1 MKHRLQ
7 SVAVFLIVLMVST
20 LPAQAA
26 DSPYARAALG
36 AAQWLRMNGIA
47 KNSGIVW
54 AANPEDPKS
63 MNTTLFAGTPGPI
76 LFFLEAYRYTGN
88 RAYLEE
94 ARKGA
99 DALLASISKNDDTG
113 LYTGLAGSGFTLGEA
128 YLITRDAKYREGALQ
143 CLHWIEAKATNTA
156 DGSKWNEVTDI
167 ISGASGTGL
176 FLLWAA
182 DHLQAREARALAMRV
197 GEHLI
202 RIGQPQPGGGLK
214 WMMDNSYPFE
224 MPNFCHGT
232 AGVAYF
238 LATLYQVTGRKE
250 FLEAARK
257 GAMHLIA
264 IANSSEQ
271 YFLLYHDNH
280 NTHLFYL
287 DWAHGPAG
295 TAALFYRLYQ
305 ITKQPKWLELVEKCA
320 AATRIF
326 GGPEKAFTTIPSGSA
341 KTLTVWRQ
349 GQPKE
354 VPNPGVWRNVSICD
368 GTAGEAEFFYN
379 VYLVAHDRKWLQ
391 AAKEGSEDLL
401 RRADVHDGEYRWV
414 QVETFV
420 RPDYAIAQTSYM
432 QGASGI
438 GMWLLHFGAA
448 LAGQHRP
455 VIRFPDNPFPY

>member
-1 MKHRLQ
+1 MKHLLQ
-7 SVAVFLIVLMVST
+7 GVAVFLAVLMLSA

-26 DSPYARAALG
+26 NSPYEKAALG
-36 AAQWLRMNGIA
+36 AAQWLRANGMD
-47 KNSGIVW
+47 KDSGIVW

-63 MNTTLFAGTPGPI
+63 VNTTLFAGTPGPI

-128 YLITRDAKYREGALQ
+128 YLITRDAKYRQGALQ
-143 CLHWIEAKATNTA
+143 CLHWIEGKATKTQ
-156 DGSKWNEVTDI
+156 DGSKWNDVTDI

-182 DHLQAREARALAMRV
+182 NHLQAPEARALAIRV
-197 GEHLI
+197 GKHLI
-202 RIGQPQPGGGLK
+202 GVGQPQPGGGLK

-238 LATLYQVTGRKE
+238 LATLYQATGRKE

-257 GAMHLIA
+257 GASHLMA
-264 IANSSEQ
+264 IANSTKQ
-271 YFLLYHDNH
+271 YFLVYHDNH

-295 TAALFYRLYQ
+295 TAALFYRLYK
-305 ITKQPKWLELVEKCA
+305 ITKEPKWLELVEKCA

-326 GGPEKAFTTIPSGSA
+326 GGPEKAFATIPPESA
-341 KTLTVWRQ
+341 KTLTVWRN

-379 VYLVAHDRKWLQ
+379 VYLVSHDRKWLQ

-401 RRADVHDGEYRWV
+401 KRADVRDGAYRWV

-438 GMWLLHFGAA
+438 GMWLLHFSDAV
-448 LAGQHRP
+448 AGGHRP
-455 VIRFPDNPFPY
+455 VLTFPDNPFAY